1 MRSNRHI
8 SNSIIREDTIL
19 QEAKQGDREAFALIV
34 KLYFKRVFRV
44 AYRYLHN
51 IHDAEDI
58 TQMSFLNAYNNISNF
73 DIKKPFFPWIYQ
85 ITKNLSINFIQKQK
99 QSTKKSISIDSYES
113 NTPELELLKN
123 EETTEIKRALLR
135 LNSEAREILILKHW
149 DNCSYREISEILSI
163 PIGTVMSRLY
173 YARQKLKEEILKT
186 EEVKDEL

>member
-8 SNSIIREDTIL
+8 SNSIIREDTLL

-186 EEVKDEL
+186 EGVKDEL

>member
-8 SNSIIREDTIL
+8 SNSIIREDTLL